1 MDEEKAI
8 EKLSTSDIECDI
20 RVASGILNGFRPER
34 QPELSRQEGN
44 HNDLSLYCHL
54 AQLLNVEEQSNIATT
69 GSVTLDPVSGNVQAE
84 TIVVAANESD
94 KFENPDRKDKKFEWE
109 SKYFEANESLDAT
122 EIKNTG

>member
-84 TIVVAANESD
+84 TIVVAANSD
-94 KFENPDRKDKKFEWE
+94 KFEHTDRKDTKVEWE
-109 SKYFEANESLDAT
+109 FEYLEANESLDST